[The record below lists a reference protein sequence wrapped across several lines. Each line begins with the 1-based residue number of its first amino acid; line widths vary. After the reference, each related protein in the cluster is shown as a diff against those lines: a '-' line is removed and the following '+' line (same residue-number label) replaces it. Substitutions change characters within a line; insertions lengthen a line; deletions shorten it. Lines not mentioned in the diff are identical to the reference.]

1 MLKTDIDDTTD
12 CTVGSTL
19 ADDDSVGNASLAS
32 LELYEVFDDDIEYCF
47 HGPKIIPRNETP
59 ATICTVNTIGAI
71 RSRRLFRIL
80 LDSGASCCL
89 IKKSSLPKGVVLN
102 ELSASKQIK
111 TLSGQVQAQQVV
123 TLRDIRLP
131 EFDKNRRIAQ
141 QKALVFDNDNC
152 RYDMILG
159 TNFLSKTG
167 IKLDYD
173 RGEMLWYDSTL
184 PMRPRKG
191 LTSEDFDHMEDS
203 YFIQYEDELL
213 GQDWLQLYATE
224 ILDAKYEWTDV
235 RDVVDAQHH
244 LTARQKCDL
253 LTILKR
259 HQKLFDGSLGV
270 YPHKKVH
277 IEIDPDAK
285 PVHARPYPV
294 PRIHLSTF
302 KRELDHLVAL
312 GVLVPQQESEWA
324 SPSFIIPKKDGK
336 VRWISDLRQLNK
348 VIKRKQYP
356 LPIITDI
363 LRKRFGYEFF
373 TKLDIS
379 MQYYTFELDEE
390 SQNLC
395 TIITPFGKFKYT
407 RLPMGLKCSPDIAQ
421 SVMENVL
428 AGIDAADVYIDDVGV
443 FSSSWQHHLD
453 SLDTVLR
460 RLCDNGFTV
469 NPLKCEWAVK
479 ETDWL
484 GYWLTPRGLKPW
496 KKKIDAILHMDRPR
510 TSTDLRRF
518 IGCVNFYRDM
528 WPSRSHILAPLTAC
542 SGMKK
547 NAILNWTPEMQQ
559 AFDKMRMLM
568 AADALAAYPDH
579 NKRFD
584 IYTDSSDYQMGACIM
599 QEGRPVAYY
608 SKKLNSAQ
616 KNYTTTEKEMLSIVA
631 TLEEFRSML
640 LGACIHVYTDHKNL
654 TFDDLKTQRVL
665 RWRNKIEEYSPW
677 LHYIEGEKNIL
688 ADNLSRLLRL
698 PTPSQIAEGKK
709 LVEPA
714 VVSDDEDDDE
724 GFLASCEASGCLD
737 EDIYNIFE
745 CYLNLPEIPDPA
757 QNPLSFACIREQQQ
771 QDEQLLALQVKY
783 PQQYI
788 YKSLDEDVDDI
799 ICYVHPGDTPDEQW
813 RIALPQQMLEATVKW
828 FHQVMGH
835 PGEKR
840 LRETLQQRYYH
851 SKLRYTIDKFKCEHC
866 QRHKLSG
873 KGYGLLPEREMRIA
887 PWEEV
892 AIDLIGPWTVKV
904 NNRKVEFNALT
915 CIDTASNLVELIRID
930 NKTSRHIRDKFIQS
944 WLARYPRPTR
954 CVHDK
959 GGEFIGGTFQCLLH
973 SFDIKDVQSTSK
985 NPQSNSI
992 CERMHQTV
1000 GNVLRVLLYS
1010 NPPQN
1015 MTQARDIVDQA
1026 LATAMHAMRVTTAS
1040 TLGSTPGALAFSRD
1054 MFLNVPLIADWHTIA
1069 QRREQ
1074 YVNDNLRRA
1083 NRKRR
1088 QYDYAPGQKVL
1099 KKVHDPAKLGVRTTG
1114 PYNIEQ
1120 THVNGTLT
1128 IELRPGITERINI
1141 RNVIPYRT

>member
-1 MLKTDIDDTTD
+1 
-12 CTVGSTL
+12 
-19 ADDDSVGNASLAS
+19 
-32 LELYEVFDDDIEYCF
+32 
-47 HGPKIIPRNETP
+47 
-59 ATICTVNTIGAI
+59 
-71 RSRRLFRIL
+71 
-80 LDSGASCCL
+80 
-89 IKKSSLPKGVVLN
+89 
-102 ELSASKQIK
+102 
-111 TLSGQVQAQQVV
+111 
-123 TLRDIRLP
+123 
-131 EFDKNRRIAQ
+131 
-141 QKALVFDNDNC
+141 
-152 RYDMILG
+152 
-159 TNFLSKTG
+159 
-167 IKLDYD
+167 
-173 RGEMLWYDSTL
+173 
-184 PMRPRKG
+184 
-191 LTSEDFDHMEDS
+191 
-203 YFIQYEDELL
+203 
-213 GQDWLQLYATE
+213 
-224 ILDAKYEWTDV
+224 
-235 RDVVDAQHH
+235 
-244 LTARQKCDL
+244 
-253 LTILKR
+253 
-259 HQKLFDGSLGV
+259 
-270 YPHKKVH
+270 
-277 IEIDPDAK
+277 
-285 PVHARPYPV
+285 
-294 PRIHLSTF
+294 
-302 KRELDHLVAL
+302 
-312 GVLVPQQESEWA
+312 
-324 SPSFIIPKKDGK
+324 
-336 VRWISDLRQLNK
+336 
-348 VIKRKQYP
+348 
-356 LPIITDI
+356 
-363 LRKRFGYEFF
+363 
-373 TKLDIS
+373 
-379 MQYYTFELDEE
+379 
-390 SQNLC
+390 
-395 TIITPFGKFKYT
+395 
-407 RLPMGLKCSPDIAQ
+407 
-421 SVMENVL
+421 
-428 AGIDAADVYIDDVGV
+428 
-443 FSSSWQHHLD
+443 
-453 SLDTVLR
+453 
-460 RLCDNGFTV
+460 
-469 NPLKCEWAVK
+469 
-479 ETDWL
+479 
-484 GYWLTPRGLKPW
+484 
-496 KKKIDAILHMDRPR
+496 
-510 TSTDLRRF
+510 
-518 IGCVNFYRDM
+518 
-528 WPSRSHILAPLTAC
+528 
-542 SGMKK
+542 
-547 NAILNWTPEMQQ
+547 
-559 AFDKMRMLM
+559 
-568 AADALAAYPDH
+568 
-579 NKRFD
+579 
-584 IYTDSSDYQMGACIM
+584 MGACIM

-799 ICYVHPGDTPDEQW
+799 ICYVRPGDTPDEQW
-813 RIALPQQMLEATVKW
+813 RIALPQQMLEETVKW

-959 GGEFIGGTFQCLLH
+959 GGEFIGGTFQWLLH

-1099 KKVHDPAKLGVRTTG
+1099 KKVHDPTKLGVRTTG